1 MNVIYGYNE
10 ESIMKNNSIYED
22 QATHTDNEIM
32 KILNA
37 TIYGQNE
44 DTDMNNE
51 DTCVYPYN
59 NDNHFVCY
67 PISYEKVIGRLRSKN
82 LLVLGN
88 YEVAIIGYTQH
99 SMNKMLATSV

>member
-37 TIYGQNE
+37 TIYSMGR
-44 DTDMNNE
+44 M
-51 DTCVYPYN
+51 
-59 NDNHFVCY
+59 
-67 PISYEKVIGRLRSKN
+67 KVQI
-82 LLVLGN
+82 
-88 YEVAIIGYTQH
+88 
-99 SMNKMLATSV
+99 